1 MLEIDYD
8 GDGSVSLDEWKRG
21 GLTTIPLLV
30 LLGLDTVSLLLLPVT
45 LSVILQSSVL
55 GFDGIGRS
63 LVSLFCLASGD
74 NYQNSMRP
82 SFDVRDCNFSRK
94 TDVFLSKFLLI
105 CIDGEMAAGKNRSS
119 AVTCVVELT

>member
-63 LVSLFCLASGD
+63 LVSLFCLAFGD

-82 SFDVRDCNFSRK
+82 SFDVRDCNFS
-94 TDVFLSKFLLI
+94 
-105 CIDGEMAAGKNRSS
+105 
-119 AVTCVVELT
+119 